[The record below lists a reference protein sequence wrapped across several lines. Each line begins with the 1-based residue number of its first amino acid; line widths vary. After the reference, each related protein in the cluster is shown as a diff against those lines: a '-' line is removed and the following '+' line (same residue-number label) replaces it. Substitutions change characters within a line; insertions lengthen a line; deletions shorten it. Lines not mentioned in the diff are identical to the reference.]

1 MEDIIGKIVENYRII
16 SVLGRGG
23 MGVVYKAFDTKLD
36 RNVAIKMLNPRN
48 VDKERFIERFKRE
61 ARNQAKLSHPNIV
74 TVYGFIE
81 YHDFLGIVMEYVEG
95 ESLEKVI
102 DRQRRLNL
110 YDVIYI
116 AKQLLLALS
125 YAHSKGFI
133 HRDIKPSNIIFSNE
147 GVTKIMDF
155 GISKSLFDKEFTKT
169 GAKVGTIYYMSPE
182 QVRGEDVTHH
192 SDIYSLG
199 CTIYEMIT
207 GNPPFDSESEYDVMD
222 MHLKKEIPKVADI
235 IPGSPALLDNIL
247 QKMLAKNPSDRY
259 STCEEVFIDI
269 QVLEKTVQQLHYDSS
284 VKKLHKPAGKKV
296 ISIISFILFIAALL
310 GLSYV
315 AYVEVDAL
323 IRSKEFDKYKKL
335 DIKSL
340 FGSKEEEVK
349 FRNVTALRSGV
360 NLNLSSVYFITDKE
374 GIALGDSGTAL
385 LTEDGGNNWKA
396 LALKYKT
403 AFHAG
408 YFFPN
413 GKAFIVGDSSLIL
426 SSDNLFKTF
435 TPTHIRGDYS
445 FFKIKFVNSDNGFII
460 GSKGI
465 ILKSNDGGKNW
476 LRVESGSQENLF
488 DIQFINDNT
497 GYICGWSGTVLK
509 TTDGGNKWNGI
520 EKFTTKYLKSIDF
533 LDENVGLI
541 VGGGGAIFRSGNGGK
556 SWDAVDIKNYSSF
569 QNVKYIS
576 DNYAFIVGTKG
587 TALISTDTGFNWKSI
602 DMNSFVNFTNIS
614 VNPGGAIFI
623 TGVNGSIFKLQ

>member
-284 VKKLHKPAGKKV
+284 VKKLHKPARKKV